1 MQFIKYIIL
10 CNLMLLPAYAGE
22 SITDKDLKYLQVEG
36 NSIKKNNDLASLGV
50 EKNVNMARAQNEAQ
64 EIYTQFM
71 AKNPQLSAQQQTDKR
86 DSSLSENS
94 VLIFV
99 SFSLG
104 QLEIKNIM
112 EYASKIRN
120 ATLVFRGIPKSM
132 KLIEAINLIQSISK
146 GVDPLPNTVINPN
159 LFTSYNVTS
168 VPTLV
173 MLDKSNGLTFGKYPA
188 TKAIVRGIS
197 DPNWIIS
204 EIQHGN
210 RGDFGVKGP
219 VEDISEPDLIE
230 VLKQKAS
237 EIDWAQK
244 KENALKHFWKNQ
256 NYLSLAQAT
265 ENRERKINPTIQVT
279 QDIPLPNGGFL
290 AKKGDLLNPLHVRPF
305 TKAMIIFNA
314 RNDNEINKVM
324 ALIPEVKKQSGIK
337 SVALIA
343 TEFDK
348 DDGWDGYKNVSNQLD
363 EPIYMLTPEI
373 KSRFELEKTPS
384 VITADQDDFIVR
396 EFKP

>member
-1 MQFIKYIIL
+1 MQFIKYFLL
-10 CNLMLLPAYAGE
+10 CVFIMPSTYAGE
-22 SITDKDLKYLQVEG
+22 SFTDKELKYLQVEG
-36 NSIKKNNDLASLGV
+36 NSIKKKNDLTSLGV

-64 EIYTQFM
+64 DVYTQFM
-71 AKNPQLSAQQQTDKR
+71 AKNPQLVAQQTASH

-112 EYASKIRN
+112 DLASKINN
-120 ATLVFRGIPKSM
+120 ATLVFRGIPKDM
-132 KLIEAINLIQSISK
+132 KLIEAINLIQSISN
-146 GVDPLPNTVINPN
+146 GIDPVPNTIINPN
-159 LFTSYNVTS
+159 LFTSYHVTS
-168 VPTLV
+168 VPTLI
-173 MLDKSNGLTFGKYPA
+173 MLDKPNGSTPGKYPSI
-188 TKAIVRGIS
+188 KAIVHGIS
-197 DPNWIIS
+197 DPNWIIN
-204 EIQHGN
+204 EVKHGN
-210 RGDFGVKGP
+210 KGDFGVKGP
-219 VEDISEPDLIE
+219 IEDISELDLIE
-230 VLKQKAS
+230 VMKQKAS

-244 KENALKHFWKNQ
+244 KENALKNFWKNQ
-256 NYLSLAQAT
+256 NYLTLVQAT
-265 ENRERKINPTIQVT
+265 EFRERKIDPTIEVT

-290 AKKGDLLNPLHVRPF
+290 AKKGDLLNPLHVRSF

-314 RNDNEINKVM
+314 RNKNEIHKVIE
-324 ALIPEVKKQSGIK
+324 LIPEVKKQAGVK
-337 SVALIA
+337 SIALIA

-348 DDGWDGYKNVSNQLD
+348 DDGWDGYKKVSNELD

-384 VITADQDDFIVR
+384 VITADQDNFIIR

>member
-1 MQFIKYIIL
+1 MRFIKYFLL
-10 CNLMLLPAYAGE
+10 CVFFLSHAYADE
-22 SITDKDLKYLQVEG
+22 SFTDKDLKYLQAKG
-36 NSIKKNNDLASLGV
+36 DSIRRNNNLTSLGV
-50 EKNVNMARAQNEAQ
+50 DKNVNMARAQNEAQ
-64 EIYTQFM
+64 DVYTQFM
-71 AKNPQLSAQQQTDKR
+71 EKNPQFLSKETGNH

-104 QLEIKNIM
+104 QLEIKSIM
-112 EYASKIRN
+112 ESASKINN
-120 ATLVFRGIPKSM
+120 ATIVFRGIPKGM
-132 KLIEAINLIQSISK
+132 KLIEAINLIQSISS
-146 GVDPLPNTVINPN
+146 GIDPVPNTIINPN
-159 LFTSYNVTS
+159 LFTSYQVTS
-168 VPTLV
+168 VPTLI
-173 MLDKSNGLTFGKYPA
+173 MLDKSRGYTPGKYPSY
-188 TKAIVRGIS
+188 KAIVHGIS
-197 DPNWIIS
+197 EPNWIIT
-204 EIQHGN
+204 EVAHGN
-210 RGDFGVKGP
+210 TGDLGVKGP
-219 VEDISEPDLIE
+219 IENIAEPDLIE

-244 KENALKHFWKNQ
+244 KENALKRFWKNQ
-256 NYLSLAQAT
+256 NYLSLEQAT
-265 ENRERKINPTIQVT
+265 EYRERKIDPTIEVT

-314 RNDNEINKVM
+314 RNKNEVNKVM
-324 ALIPEVKKQSGIK
+324 ELISDVKKQSGVK

-348 DDGWDGYKNVSNQLD
+348 DEGWDGYKNVSNQLD

-373 KSRFELEKTPS
+373 KSRFVLEKTPS
-384 VITADQDDFIVR
+384 VITADQDNFIVR